1 MVLLIGNNCNSFDAY
16 SSTTSRVML
25 KEMDD
30 SIDDLMSILN
40 EYVAVHQLL
49 GRFEDFRKS
58 SVNVI

>member
-25 KEMDD
+25 KELEE
-30 SIDDLMSILN
+30 SIDDLMMILN

-49 GRFEDFRKS
+49 KRLDDFRES
-58 SVNVI
+58 SVNAT